1 MKLQGQSERAHAGRR
16 ENVDRERLRRE
27 GDEIDYKFGFESLKD
42 GPDRLGWLLNWNVTS
57 MPDETG
63 TEKSALDL
71 YFVDKHGGNFKA
83 TVFHEPYF
91 YVDVSDPRRLLE
103 LVQALPK
110 RLEGCGCKVSQVELA
125 DLDMPNHLSGKLHK
139 FLKLSFGTVAELMD
153 AKTMLR
159 PVVAENEARKNNEDA
174 FDDDN
179 DGDDDDENATNAQG
193 RGGSSSNSGS
203 GGGSGGA
210 LKAAADPMTFVSG
223 MREYDVPYDMRVSI
237 DKDLRVGS
245 WHNVS
250 PVAGTEGCEVTRMV
264 DMLELCEPKVGGR
277 APQPTCLLPTRRHR
291 SLCARTT
298 PRPHR
303 LLPCVRCPPAPTPLP

>member
-1 MKLQGQSERAHAGRR
+1 M
-16 ENVDRERLRRE
+16 DRERLRRE
-27 GDEIDYKFGFESLKD
+27 GDDIDYKFGFERLKD

-139 FLKLSFGTVAELMD
+139 FLKLSFGTVAELTD
-153 AKTMLR
+153 AKSLLR
-159 PVVAENEARKNNEDA
+159 PVVAEYEARKNNEDA

-179 DGDDDDENATNAQG
+179 DGDDDNDNGANAQG
-193 RGGSSSNSGS
+193 RGGSGSSSSSS
-203 GGGSGGA
+203 GGGGGGGGA
-210 LKAAADPMTFVSG
+210 AKAAADPMTFVSG

-245 WHNVS
+245 WHNVA
-250 PVAGTEGCEVTRMV
+250 PVPGTEGCEVTRKV
-264 DMLELCEPKVGGR
+264 DMLELCEPKV
-277 APQPTCLLPTRRHR
+277 RHR
-291 SLCARTT
+291 SDPCLD
-298 PRPHR
+298 
-303 LLPCVRCPPAPTPLP
+303 PCVALSHPYSTPISPI